1 MKKEHKTSFKKV
13 FNKNKIK
20 PKKSLGQNFL
30 HDKNIIDIIL
40 STADVSNRSVIE
52 VGPGPCLLTEFLLL
66 ENAKLVVAIEKDE
79 TFLPQLIDLKKRFS
93 SSFQFLI
100 NDVLDIDI
108 DEITKNN
115 YSVVSNLPYN
125 ISVPFIINMAK
136 KEWPPKW
143 NHLILTVQK
152 EVANRLLAKIG
163 SREYGRLTILLNWR
177 NNIELICN
185 VKPSSFYP
193 KPKVVSSII
202 KITPKKNNFPKTSFE
217 NLEKILRV
225 AFSFRRKTIK
235 NNLKLLNLDPDE
247 ILKKSNIQSSLRPQ
261 NLSIEDF
268 CNLANLCE
276 TALL

>member
-1 MKKEHKTSFKKV
+1 
-13 FNKNKIK
+13 
-20 PKKSLGQNFL
+20 
-30 HDKNIIDIIL
+30 
-40 STADVSNRSVIE
+40 
-52 VGPGPCLLTEFLLL
+52 
-66 ENAKLVVAIEKDE
+66 
-79 TFLPQLIDLKKRFS
+79 
-93 SSFQFLI
+93 
-100 NDVLDIDI
+100 
-108 DEITKNN
+108 
-115 YSVVSNLPYN
+115 
-125 ISVPFIINMAK
+125 MAK